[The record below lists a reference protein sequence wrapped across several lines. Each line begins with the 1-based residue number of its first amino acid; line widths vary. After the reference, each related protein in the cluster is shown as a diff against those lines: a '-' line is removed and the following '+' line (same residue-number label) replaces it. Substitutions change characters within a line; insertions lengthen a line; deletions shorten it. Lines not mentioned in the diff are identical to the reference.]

1 MHEGGHHVMLRH
13 RGIYEVDSWIERVGD
28 PTLYERAWIGRCRW
42 RKPHP
47 DGRDLMIGVAGM
59 MAETLWKARNDLI
72 CIDDVFDLLDDQNC
86 ISDLDW
92 CQKRVSDRDAGFT
105 DEQRRQIEVAFDLLR
120 GPLWSELLRQAR
132 KLIVELRYID

>member
-1 MHEGGHHVMLRH
+1 
-13 RGIYEVDSWIERVGD
+13 
-28 PTLYERAWIGRCRW
+28 
-42 RKPHP
+42 
-47 DGRDLMIGVAGM
+47 MIGVAGM

-86 ISDLDW
+86 MSDSDW
-92 CQKRVSDRDAGFT
+92 CQAGLDRDAGFT

-132 KLIVELRYID
+132 KLIVSRVTSIEARKKSAFSRISHGSSVP